1 MKIGQIIIDKDRKKY
16 KITDITN
23 FMYSNVEKRIEIVQK
38 EVRN

>member
-23 FMYSNVEKRIEIVQK
+23 FMHSNVEKRIEIVQK

>member
-1 MKIGQIIIDKDRKKY
+1 MKIGQIIIYKDRRKY

>member
-16 KITDITN
+16 KRADITN
-23 FMYSNVEKRIEIVQK
+23 FIYSNVEKRIEIVQK